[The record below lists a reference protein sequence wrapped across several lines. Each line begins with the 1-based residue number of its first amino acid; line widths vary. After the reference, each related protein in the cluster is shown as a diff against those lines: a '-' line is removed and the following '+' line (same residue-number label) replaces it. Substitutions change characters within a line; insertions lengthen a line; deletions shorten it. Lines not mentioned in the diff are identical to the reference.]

1 MFHNILYEYFSRTS
15 FKSKLWHAGGN
26 GRVAIYHGVIV
37 KKVLWNRTYKQNLDQ
52 PKVLTILQVRF
63 FARQY
68 ASLSLAFV
76 HSSNFD
82 CD

>member
-1 MFHNILYEYFSRTS
+1 MFHNISYEYFSRTS

-37 KKVLWNRTYKQNLDQ
+37 GKVLWNRTYKQNLDQ
-52 PKVLTILQVRF
+52 PKVLTISSL